1 MQGSG
6 VWKRRVARSFRFCC
20 GSWLTARVGLCTGPD
35 EPPGFTLERVGQLL
49 GIIDHLAHVGAIQ
62 RFHEDLRVSKCE
74 GQISIRSG
82 EMLEIGNSEG

>member
-1 MQGSG
+1 MQGLAG
-6 VWKRRVARSFRFCC
+6 CKRRAARLSPFCC
-20 GSWLTARVGLCTGPD
+20 RSWLTARVGLRTGPD

-49 GIIDHLAHVGAIQ
+49 GVIDHLPHVGAIQ